1 MFEVKEYMETCNNG
15 EFYKY
20 MGRFFAER
28 IFRKEL
34 PYLINDCDKIWYLFF
49 DSNNLAGFCGVV
61 MNQNGTTFTD
71 FYLLT
76 SYRNKNNMQFMA
88 EYMTKMY
95 QSERIRILTNSKEE
109 MELWSS
115 LGYTENGTK
124 GSYTTFIHGE
134 LECV

>member
-15 EFYKY
+15 EFYRY

-28 IFRKEL
+28 IFRREL
-34 PYLINDCDKIWYLFF
+34 PYLINDRDKIWYLFF
-49 DSNNLAGFCGVV
+49 DKKDLAAFCGVV

-71 FYLLT
+71 FYILP
-76 SYRNKNNMQFMA
+76 SYRAKDNMIYIA
-88 EYMTKMY
+88 KYMTEMY
-95 QSERIRILTNSKEE
+95 ESERIRILTNSKEE

-115 LGYTENGTK
+115 LGYIENGKK

-134 LECV
+134 EQCV